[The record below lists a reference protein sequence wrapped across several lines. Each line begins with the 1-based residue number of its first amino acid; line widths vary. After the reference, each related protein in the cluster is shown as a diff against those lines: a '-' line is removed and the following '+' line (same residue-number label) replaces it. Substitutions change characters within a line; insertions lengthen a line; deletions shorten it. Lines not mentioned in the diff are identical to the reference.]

1 MFLAQKIKDESRET
15 NYGIE
20 SLSVVLII
28 PMSPTFL
35 RNQTFREAFETS
47 AQANAELTKKNIIRW
62 YILQK
67 VQT

>member
-20 SLSVVLII
+20 SVVLII